1 MLLLVRKL
9 DKRPE
14 KASLR
19 RLLLEKRDS
28 TSYEFTQISSKKIQ
42 KKLQKLDFFR
52 EAKTIGAYYS
62 IGSEISTK
70 NILQDILN
78 DAKDLSLPKLI
89 DDNLI
94 FKKISSLKDLEKG
107 SFSILEPKENCADTS
122 DLDVI
127 LVPSIAMTRNGQ
139 RLGYGYGYYDRYL
152 SSTKSKT
159 IALTYSKQIVK
170 HIPETENDVRID
182 YIITENETLD
192 TSKS

>member
-1 MLLLVRKL
+1 MDL
-9 DKRPE
+9 RPE
-14 KASLR
+14 KSSLR

-28 TSYEFTQISSKKIQ
+28 ISYEFTQISSNKIQ
-42 KKLQKLDFFR
+42 ENLQKLNSFR
-52 EAKTIGAYYS
+52 NAKTIGAYYS
-62 IGSEISTK
+62 IDSEVSTK

-78 DAKDLSLPKLI
+78 DAKDLSLPKVV

-94 FKKISSLKDLEKG
+94 FKKISSLKDLEQG

-159 IALTYSKQIVK
+159 ITLTYSKQIVK
-170 HIPETENDVRID
+170 KIPETENDVKID
-182 YIITENETLD
+182 YIVTEEEILD
-192 TSKS
+192 TSKTS

>member
-1 MLLLVRKL
+1 MDL
-9 DKRPE
+9 RPE
-14 KASLR
+14 KSSLR

-78 DAKDLSLPKLI
+78 DAKDLSLPKVV

-127 LVPSIAMTRNGQ
+127 LVPSIAMTPNGQ

-159 IALTYSKQIVK
+159 ITLTYSKQVVRY
-170 HIPETENDVRID
+170 IPETETDVKID

-192 TSKS
+192 TSMS

>member
-1 MLLLVRKL
+1 L
-9 DKRPE
+9 DLRPE

-42 KKLQKLDFFR
+42 KNLQKLDFFR

-78 DAKDLSLPKLI
+78 DAKDLSLPKVVN
-89 DDNLI
+89 DNLI

-127 LVPSIAMTRNGQ
+127 LVPSIGMTPNGQ

-170 HIPETENDVRID
+170 HIPETETDVKID
-182 YIITENETLD
+182 YIVTENEILD
-192 TSKS
+192 TSKTS